1 MTKNILISSMAQVIL
16 IIILALVCWLI
27 FGKKRQPFLSWI
39 GVIKP
44 EVSRKRLFIGLFLSG
59 FILFSAVGWLV
70 FVYFTSPSD
79 VAASQFYGVGISG
92 IGAALLYSF
101 VQTGLSEE
109 ILFRG
114 LIGKRCIAVF
124 GFGVGNSIQSVL
136 FGCLHGLM
144 FLALAGAA
152 NAVIITIFTALIG
165 WVMGYM
171 NEKLSGGSILPS
183 WLLHGLANLFST
195 LIMMFQLF

>member
-1 MTKNILISSMAQVIL
+1 MTKDILISSMAQVIL
-16 IIILALVCWLI
+16 IIILVLVCWLI
-27 FGKKRQPFLSWI
+27 FGKRRQPILSWI

-44 EVSRKRLFIGLFLSG
+44 EISNKRIFIGLFLSV
-59 FILFSAVGWLV
+59 FILFSAMGWLV
-70 FVYFTSPSD
+70 FIYFTNPSD

-114 LIGKRCIAVF
+114 LIGKRCISKF
-124 GFGVGNSIQSVL
+124 GFGVGNLVQSVL
-136 FGCLHGLM
+136 FGSLHGLM
-144 FLALAGAA
+144 FLAATGAA
-152 NAVIITIFTALIG
+152 KAVIITIFTALIG

-183 WLLHGLANLFST
+183 WLLHSFANLFST
-195 LIMMFQLF
+195 MVMMFQLF